1 MAISAN
7 VTNSQISAT
16 VKDDKIT
23 ASVSAGFGPQGTA
36 ATVTV
41 GSVTTGA
48 AGTSASVVNAGSSS
62 AAVLN
67 FTIPAGATGAQGQ
80 AGATG
85 ATGAAGAAATV
96 SVGSV
101 STGAAGSS
109 ASVTNV
115 GTSNAAVLN
124 FSIPAGAT
132 GATGPQGATGPAG
145 TTTWAGITDK
155 PSTFTPSAHTHGSL
169 TNDGKIGTATGKI
182 VVTTTGGAL
191 TAASYVSGEQVLVY
205 SGQTSATLS
214 GSLADFLVP
223 IGAQG
228 MGLVD
233 IVDYLGAAQ
242 ATALDAKAPIASPT
256 FTGTVSGVTK
266 AMVGLGSVD
275 NTADA
280 SKPVS
285 TAQAAADAA
294 VQAYA
299 IQRANHTG
307 TQAAS
312 TITGLASVAT
322 SGSASDLSTG
332 TLPAARIPA
341 TAVTAGSYGSLNQ
354 TVSITVGADGRLTSV
369 SSGSITVGASAVAF
383 GTFDVARIPTGT
395 TSSTVSLGNHV
406 HGNISNTGA
415 IGSTSGQIVVTTTSG
430 VLTTAATIS
439 NTQVSGLGS
448 LATQSGTFSGTSSG
462 TNTGD
467 QTISL
472 TGDVTGS
479 GTGAFAATLASSG
492 VTAGSYGSASS
503 VATFTVDAKG
513 RLTVAGTSAIAIAA
527 SDIVSGTVAAAR
539 LGSGATSTN
548 FLRGDQTYANP
559 ITYATTA
566 QAQDG
571 TSTSV
576 AMNPSVTRDA
586 ALNWIQFYFYGSA
599 VTNSGTATQS
609 PVYPSRYNALSTTT
623 TTGGTG
629 VFPGAGTP
637 GGAYLL
643 QGLYS
648 GQAVSAKNWA
658 VTQAFLIRAAR
669 VTSAANSVFRVQ
681 WGEKTSANTF
691 AQLSGRGI
699 GFEVR
704 SARLWLLAHDGTT
717 LTQYDTGIDVTGGA
731 GNSSVPF
738 DMLLTSSGG
747 TLSFSYST
755 AGSTTTGSTSGA
767 PTTLGSNTS
776 FFCAELTNGASATA
790 CTFHVNNPMITIQ

>member
-23 ASVSAGFGPQGTA
+23 ASVSAGFGPQGTAGAA

-85 ATGAAGAAATV
+85 ATG
-96 SVGSV
+96 
-101 STGAAGSS
+101 
-109 ASVTNV
+109 
-115 GTSNAAVLN
+115 
-124 FSIPAGAT
+124 
-132 GATGPQGATGPAG
+132 PAG

-155 PSTFTPSAHTHGSL
+155 PSAFTPSSHTHGSL

-242 ATALDAKAPIASPT
+242 ATALDAKAPIVSPT
-256 FTGTVSGVTK
+256 FTGTVSGITK

-332 TLPAARIPA
+332 TIPAARIPA
-341 TAVTAGSYGSLNQ
+341 TAVTAGNYGSLNQ
-354 TVSITVGADGRLTSV
+354 ALSITVGADGRLTSV
-369 SSGSITVGASAVAF
+369 SSGSITIGASAVTF
-383 GTFDVARIPTGT
+383 GTFDIARIPTGT
-395 TSSTVSLGNHV
+395 ASTTVCIGNDSRLSDARTPTSHT
-406 HGNISNTGA
+406 HGNITNAGA

-439 NTQVSGLGS
+439 NTQVSGLGT

-479 GTGAFAATLASSG
+479 GTGSFAATLASSG
-492 VTAGSYGSASS
+492 VTAGSYGSATAVPSI
-503 VATFTVDAKG
+503 TVDAKG
-513 RLTVAGTSAIAIAA
+513 RVTAVSTAA
-527 SDIVSGTVAAAR
+527 VSGE
-539 LGSGATSTN
+539 S
-548 FLRGDQTYANP
+548 FHP
-559 ITYATTA
+559 
-566 QAQDG
+566 
-571 TSTSV
+571 
-576 AMNPSVTRDA
+576 
-586 ALNWIQFYFYGSA
+586 F
-599 VTNSGTATQS
+599 
-609 PVYPSRYNALSTTT
+609 
-623 TTGGTG
+623 
-629 VFPGAGTP
+629 
-637 GGAYLL
+637 
-643 QGLYS
+643 
-648 GQAVSAKNWA
+648 
-658 VTQAFLIRAAR
+658 
-669 VTSAANSVFRVQ
+669 
-681 WGEKTSANTF
+681 
-691 AQLSGRGI
+691 
-699 GFEVR
+699 
-704 SARLWLLAHDGTT
+704 LLAG
-717 LTQYDTGIDVTGGA
+717 L
-731 GNSSVPF
+731 
-738 DMLLTSSGG
+738 
-747 TLSFSYST
+747 
-755 AGSTTTGSTSGA
+755 
-767 PTTLGSNTS
+767 
-776 FFCAELTNGASATA
+776 
-790 CTFHVNNPMITIQ
+790 